1 MNNRVLRTAFV
12 TSLFI
17 HCTSLLCSA
26 LGAAIAFLFWCLGI
40 FTFDRLWL
48 FALFPI
54 LSSFIIGSFLTL
66 TAGRRVVRFVKNVN
80 DALHQ
85 VAQGN
90 YDIELKENTPVVELR
105 EIIQS
110 FNTMTKEL
118 AGTEML
124 RNDFVENVSH
134 EFKTPLTAI
143 EGYAT
148 LLQQKNLTEEKRTE
162 YTQKILLSTRRLNT
176 LTGNILLLSRLEN
189 QELEI
194 KRDSYPLD
202 EQLRESILLLEP
214 NWNSKQL
221 ELDIDLID
229 CDYTANR
236 ELMAQVWQNILGNAI
251 KFSPEKGLIQVRLQ
265 READQVII
273 TVADNGPGMSGEV
286 MSRVFEKFY
295 QGDISRSGQGNGLG
309 LSLAKRIIDLHDGTI
324 EVQSQTGAGSI
335 FTISLPVS

>member
-17 HCTSLLCSA
+17 HCTSLLCST
-26 LGAAIAFLFWCLGI
+26 LGAAIAFLTWRLGI

-66 TAGRRVVRFVKNVN
+66 TAGRQVVRFVKNVN

-85 VAQGN
+85 VARGN
-90 YDIELKENTPVVELR
+90 YDIELKEKPPVVELR

-148 LLQQKNLTEEKRTE
+148 LLQQKNLTEEKRIE

-176 LTGNILLLSRLEN
+176 MTGNILLLSRLEN

-194 KRDSYPLD
+194 SKERYSLD
-202 EQLRESILLLEP
+202 EQLRETILLLEP
-214 NWNSKQL
+214 AWSGKAI
-221 ELDIDLID
+221 ELDIDLAD

-236 ELMAQVWQNILGNAI
+236 ELMAQVWQNILGNAM
-251 KFSPEKGLIQVRLQ
+251 KFSPEKGVIQIRLHN
-265 READQVII
+265 APNHVVI
-273 TVADNGPGMSGEV
+273 TVADNGPGMSEEV
-286 MSRVFEKFY
+286 MGRVFEKFY
-295 QGDISRSGQGNGLG
+295 QGDASRSAQGNGLG
-309 LSLAKRIIDLHDGTI
+309 LPLAKRIIDLHSGSI
-324 EVQSQTGAGSI
+324 EVQSQVGLGATFKI
-335 FTISLPVS
+335 ILPAL